1 MILTN
6 EILDK
11 LLNSKLI
18 KRVYPMVDHIKTRV
32 IWDGDEEYPFYDI
45 SVRIYVNDEDMTT
58 FNMYEK
64 GLDPHYLIDFYM
76 MDLIKM
82 VSVSRRDINQLYI
95 RVIGQNGEPIYGEVG
110 VV

>member
-18 KRVYPMVDHIKTRV
+18 KKIYPMIDHIKTRV
-32 IWDGDEEYPFYDI
+32 VWDGDTEIPFYD
-45 SVRIYVNDEDMTT
+45 VVLKIYVNDEDMTT
-58 FNMYEK
+58 FNMFEK
-64 GLDPHYLIDFYM
+64 GLDPHYLVDEYM

-82 VSVSRRDINQLYI
+82 VSVSRRDISQLYI
-95 RVIGQNGEPIYGEVG
+95 RVIGPNDETIYGDIG
-110 VV
+110 VA

>member
-32 IWDGDEEYPFYDI
+32 VWDGDTEFPFYDVV
-45 SVRIYVNDEDMTT
+45 VRIYVNDEDMTT

-95 RVIGQNGEPIYGEVG
+95 RVIGQNGESIYGEVG
-110 VV
+110 IV